1 MYRTHFVQIRD
12 TCSSTYAVGLPVCTN
27 LESGAIQMLKSLS
40 EQELDLS
47 SFCLS
52 YRLSAGPRRLH
63 HINFQSGSK
72 LCKHMKCQKGPEFPE
87 IGLSFE
93 TCHDDK
99 APVVEWLS
107 VAVSEV
113 AETDGWWL
121 FQIVTGLTDIC

>member
-1 MYRTHFVQIRD
+1 
-12 TCSSTYAVGLPVCTN
+12 
-27 LESGAIQMLKSLS
+27 MLKSLS
-40 EQELDLS
+40 EQGLDLS

-72 LCKHMKCQKGPEFPE
+72 LCKRIKCQKGPEFPE
-87 IGLSFE
+87 IGLNFE

-113 AETDGWWL
+113 PETDGWWL
-121 FQIVTGLTDIC
+121 FQIVTGFADIR

>member
-1 MYRTHFVQIRD
+1 MYRTHYVQMRD
-12 TCSSTYAVGLPVCTN
+12 ICSSTYAVGLPVCTN

-63 HINFQSGSK
+63 HINLQSGSK
-72 LCKHMKCQKGPEFPE
+72 LCKRIKCQKGPEFPE
-87 IGLSFE
+87 MGLNFE

-113 AETDGWWL
+113 PETDGWWL
-121 FQIVTGLTDIC
+121 FQIVTGFADIC